1 MKTKFEKTVNEAYDK
16 VLNGEVIE
24 EKKLGKSKQIG
35 YDYDPH
41 TGLLYVHDEATD
53 ESVPLTQED
62 IDDLVKMAKKYKPAS
77 REDFN

>member
-24 EKKLGKSKQIG
+24 EKKLGKSKK

-41 TGLLYVHDEATD
+41 TGLLYV
-53 ESVPLTQED
+53 Q
-62 IDDLVKMAKKYKPAS
+62 
-77 REDFN
+77 